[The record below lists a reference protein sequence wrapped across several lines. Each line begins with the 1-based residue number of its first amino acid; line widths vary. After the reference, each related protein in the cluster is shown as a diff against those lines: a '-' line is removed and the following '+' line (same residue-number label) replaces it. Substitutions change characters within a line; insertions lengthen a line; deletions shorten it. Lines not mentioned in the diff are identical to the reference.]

1 MERLAEI
8 IDELCELRRF
18 RDDISVS
25 LIYKQYDRKV
35 IKYNDEYI
43 SVIFDEVSK
52 LIKENKELKDK
63 LNEKNKPLA

>member
-18 RDDISVS
+18 RDDIFVS

-35 IKYNDEYI
+35 IQYNDEYI